1 MNKSTKETEKAPKKA
16 AKEIQEELLGYVYGE
31 EETQEE
37 RAYGLYGY
45 GLYLEDLFS
54 PTSMIELQKQGR
66 FSEKVIA
73 LTKGRDDIPR
83 QEYAEEFFREDQTFF
98 DKLHITKED
107 LEEGKDFEFFSVMMA
122 EATGRAEEYLAHKEP
137 KVREAFIPYIE
148 EAICMADALSI
159 GEPLYDYRIKY
170 GWNDEGFQKR
180 YKEGEG
186 YEYRS
191 PEELS
196 ETDREA
202 LRYAALQIYYIAE
215 DILGE
220 ARRSLR
226 RFALISGFKDELEAA
241 KDPDAKTKI
250 YDRMKKTY
258 IPYPFKGL
266 SKEDIEE
273 GFRKDR
279 AKDFEGVDSIVD
291 YNCWACVEYYFPYL
305 LHRLDY
311 SIYLAFRYS
320 GEEYREY
327 LNTLDFR
334 SDFDRY
340 YEGRETKGGKPVSFE
355 AIAGDRER
363 KPTLR
368 KRDRRERINDIVSE
382 PTEEE

>member
-16 AKEIQEELLGYVYGE
+16 AKEIQEELLEYVYGE

-37 RAYGLYGY
+37 RSYGLYGY
-45 GLYLEDLFS
+45 ALYLSNLFS

-66 FSEKVIA
+66 FMERIIA
-73 LTKGRDDIPR
+73 LTKGRDDIPM
-83 QEYAEEFFREDQTFF
+83 QEYAEEFFGDGKRVFDLFF
-98 DKLHITKED
+98 ITEED
-107 LEEGKDFEFFSVMMA
+107 LEEGKDFEFFRVVMA
-122 EATGRAEEYLAHKEP
+122 EAEGRAEEYLAHKEP
-137 KVREAFIPYIE
+137 KIREAFIPYIE

-180 YKEGEG
+180 YKKGEG

-220 ARRSLR
+220 ARRR
-226 RFALISGFKDELEAA
+226 VGRNALIAGFKG
-241 KDPDAKTKI
+241 KI
-250 YDRMKKTY
+250 DSATISEETY
-258 IPYPFKGL
+258 NKFCRTYTPYPFNGL

-273 GFRKDR
+273 GFRKFR

>member
-16 AKEIQEELLGYVYGE
+16 AKEIQEELLEYVYGE
-31 EETQEE
+31 EETRKE
-37 RAYGLYGY
+37 RSFRLHGYALYFS
-45 GLYLEDLFS
+45 DPFS
-54 PTSMIELQKQGR
+54 PTSMIELQKHGR
-66 FSEKVIA
+66 FMERIIA
-73 LTKGRDDIPR
+73 LAKGRDDISIK
-83 QEYAEEFFREDQTFF
+83 ECAEDIFGDGKRVFF
-98 DKLHITKED
+98 ITEED
-107 LEEGKDFEFFSVMMA
+107 LEEGKDFSFFIVMMA
-122 EATGRAEEYLAHKEP
+122 EAEGRAEEYLAHKEP
-137 KVREAFIPYIE
+137 KIREAFIPYIE

-159 GEPLYDYRIKY
+159 GEPLYYYRIKY

-180 YKEGEG
+180 YKKGEG

-220 ARRSLR
+220 ARRDVGRS
-226 RFALISGFKDELEAA
+226 ALIAGFKG
-241 KDPDAKTKI
+241 KI
-250 YDRMKKTY
+250 DSTTISEETFNKFCRTY
-258 IPYPFKGL
+258 TPYPFNGL

-273 GFRKDR
+273 YFRKSS
-279 AKDFEGVDSIVD
+279 AKYFEGVDSIVD
-291 YNCWACVEYYFPYL
+291 YNGWACVEYYFPYL